1 VTARPPTTLRAVA
14 VGADEALFR
23 RLAYE
28 GRAAYRVEARAAT
41 RRRIHLQSAKILDG
55 AGAFLCEATIVDVS
69 ARGMRLLLARN
80 CGLPSRFGVHVD
92 MTGQVLT
99 AVAAWRR
106 DRLIGARVV
115 AHAAPARLKPSDRVA
130 LKGRYYGVPG

>member
-1 VTARPPTTLRAVA
+1 VSARPPTLTAVA
-14 VGADEALFR
+14 AVADEALWR
-23 RLAYE
+23 RLVRE
-28 GRAAYRVEARAAT
+28 GRAAYRLEARAAK

-69 ARGMRLLLARN
+69 ARGMRLLLAKN
-80 CGLPSRFGVHVD
+80 CGLPPRFGVHVD
-92 MTGQVLT
+92 TTGEVLT
-99 AVAAWRR
+99 AAAAWRR

-115 AHAAPARLKPSDRVA
+115 ARAAPAPLRRIDRVA